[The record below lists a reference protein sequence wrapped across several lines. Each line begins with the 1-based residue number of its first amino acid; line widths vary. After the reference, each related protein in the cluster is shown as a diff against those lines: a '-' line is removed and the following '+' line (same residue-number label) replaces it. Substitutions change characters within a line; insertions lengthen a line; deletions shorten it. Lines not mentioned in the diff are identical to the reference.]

1 MFTRT
6 LKVAAVGGA
15 LLLGLAVSAYSI
27 GWADSLH
34 RDYITFS
41 GTVALPGVTLPA
53 GTYRFEVPTTGASD
67 LVSVSSRDGKKV
79 YLTQFTRII
88 DRPRGGENVNVML
101 GEHAPGTAP
110 QVKAWFPIGGN
121 SGRQFIYN

>member
-15 LLLGLAVSAYSI
+15 LLLGLAVSAYSN
-27 GWADSLH
+27 GWSDPLH

-53 GTYRFEVPTTGASD
+53 GTYRFEVPTTGATGV
-67 LVSVSSRDGKKV
+67 VSVSSEDGKKV
-79 YLTQFTRII
+79 YLTQFTRVI
-88 DRPRGGENVNVML
+88 DRPRGAEKLNVML

-110 QVKAWFPIGGN
+110 QVKAWFPIGGD
-121 SGRQFIYN
+121 SGRQFIYD